1 MRKLIYYDRVIDFS
15 PNTPG
20 LRSLQSRKE
29 LETLISN
36 VMSARDDLNLDKK
49 TPVLLKVAPDLNNEE
64 LSDIADV
71 VLNNPKVTLEF
82 VFVITRKK

>member
-1 MRKLIYYDRVIDFS
+1 
-15 PNTPG
+15 
-20 LRSLQSRKE
+20 
-29 LETLISN
+29 
-36 VMSARDDLNLDKK
+36 MSARDDLNLDKK
-49 TPVLLKVAPDLNNEE
+49 TPVLLKIAPDLNNEE